1 MKRGALLNLPN
12 SISLSRL
19 ILALAFVLI
28 DGRWERTILIL
39 AAGATDFLDGW
50 LARIGNSSSVAG
62 ALIDPFAD
70 RVFVLSAVSTYLVS
84 GLLSTAQYFI
94 FLSRDIA
101 TAIGFVVARFIPG
114 LTASAFQAR
123 LLGKTVTILQL
134 ITLIDRCS
142 TSTARPCPS
151 SRSSAVCQSCPSW
164 ITRLHFPARGP
175 GPGNQ
180 YNELSLAAEIQNRR
194 LRDRHCRWMHRRR
207 GMPGAVRTSPFSD
220 PADPRTAATSRA
232 AAAAKPPDSIRK
244 FA

>member
-19 ILALAFVLI
+19 ILALAFVLF

-50 LARIGNSSSVAG
+50 FARMGNSSSVAG

-70 RVFVLSAVSTYLVS
+70 RVFVLTAISAYLID

-114 LTASAFQAR
+114 LGASAFQAR
-123 LLGKTVTILQL
+123 ALGKTVTMLQL
-134 ITLIDRCS
+134 VTLIAVLHFDRA
-142 TSTARPCPS
+142 TVPLVALIGGL
-151 SRSSAVCQSCPSW
+151 SAVS
-164 ITRLHFPARGP
+164 IVDYT
-175 GPGNQ
+175 
-180 YNELSLAAEIQNRR
+180 LA
-194 LRDRHCRWMHRRR
+194 L
-207 GMPGAVRTSPFSD
+207 
-220 PADPRTAATSRA
+220 SRA
-232 AAAAKPPDSIRK
+232 RARARQPSQ
-244 FA
+244 

>member
-28 DGRWERTILIL
+28 DGRWERTTLII

-50 LARIGNSSSVAG
+50 LARLGNSSSVAG

-70 RVFVLSAVSTYLVS
+70 RVFVLSAVASYLVG
-84 GLLSTAQYFI
+84 GLLSTAQFFV

-134 ITLIDRCS
+134 ITLVTVLHFDKLTTPLVAIIGGL
-142 TSTARPCPS
+142 
-151 SRSSAVCQSCPSW
+151 SAVS
-164 ITRLHFPARGP
+164 IVDYTLALERARVRARG
-175 GPGNQ
+175 
-180 YNELSLAAEIQNRR
+180 A
-194 LRDRHCRWMHRRR
+194 
-207 GMPGAVRTSPFSD
+207 
-220 PADPRTAATSRA
+220 SR
-232 AAAAKPPDSIRK
+232 
-244 FA
+244 

>member
-19 ILALAFVLI
+19 ILALAFVLF

-50 LARIGNSSSVAG
+50 FARMGNSSSVAS

-70 RVFVLSAVSTYLVS
+70 RVFVLTAISAYLID

-114 LTASAFQAR
+114 LGASAFQAR
-123 LLGKTVTILQL
+123 MLGKTVTMLQL
-134 ITLIDRCS
+134 VALV
-142 TSTARPCPS
+142 
-151 SRSSAVCQSCPSW
+151 AV
-164 ITRLHFPARGP
+164 LHFPNATAPLIAIIGV
-175 GPGNQ
+175 
-180 YNELSLAAEIQNRR
+180 LSAISIVDYTLA
-194 LRDRHCRWMHRRR
+194 L
-207 GMPGAVRTSPFSD
+207 
-220 PADPRTAATSRA
+220 SRA
-232 AAAAKPPDSIRK
+232 RSRARRASQ
-244 FA
+244 

>member
-28 DGRWERTILIL
+28 DGRWERTILII

-70 RVFVLSAVSTYLVS
+70 RVFVLSAVSSYLVS
-84 GLLSTAQYFI
+84 GLLSTGQFFI

-134 ITLIDRCS
+134 ITLV
-142 TSTARPCPS
+142 T
-151 SRSSAVCQSCPSW
+151 V
-164 ITRLHFPARGP
+164 LHFERLTTPLVLFIGGLSAISIVDYTLALNRARVRARA
-175 GPGNQ
+175 
-180 YNELSLAAEIQNRR
+180 LSR
-194 LRDRHCRWMHRRR
+194 
-207 GMPGAVRTSPFSD
+207 
-220 PADPRTAATSRA
+220 
-232 AAAAKPPDSIRK
+232 
-244 FA
+244 

>member
-28 DGRWERTILIL
+28 DGRWERTTLII

-50 LARIGNSSSVAG
+50 LARLCNSSSVAC

-70 RVFVLSAVSTYLVS
+70 RVFVLSAVASYLVG
-84 GLLSTAQYFI
+84 GLLSTAQFFV

-134 ITLIDRCS
+134 ITLVTVLHFDKLTTPLVAIIGGL
-142 TSTARPCPS
+142 
-151 SRSSAVCQSCPSW
+151 SAVS
-164 ITRLHFPARGP
+164 IVDYTLALERAR
-175 GPGNQ
+175 
-180 YNELSLAAEIQNRR
+180 
-194 LRDRHCRWMHRRR
+194 
-207 GMPGAVRTSPFSD
+207 VR
-220 PADPRTAATSRA
+220 AREASR
-232 AAAAKPPDSIRK
+232 
-244 FA
+244 

>member
-28 DGRWERTILIL
+28 DDRRERTILII

-70 RVFVLSAVSTYLVS
+70 RVFVLSAVSAYLVS
-84 GLLSTAQYFI
+84 GLLSTAQFFI

-134 ITLIDRCS
+134 ITLV
-142 TSTARPCPS
+142 T
-151 SRSSAVCQSCPSW
+151 V
-164 ITRLHFPARGP
+164 LHFESLTTPLVLFIGGLSAISIVDYTVALNRARVRAG
-175 GPGNQ
+175 G
-180 YNELSLAAEIQNRR
+180 LSQ
-194 LRDRHCRWMHRRR
+194 
-207 GMPGAVRTSPFSD
+207 
-220 PADPRTAATSRA
+220 
-232 AAAAKPPDSIRK
+232 
-244 FA
+244 